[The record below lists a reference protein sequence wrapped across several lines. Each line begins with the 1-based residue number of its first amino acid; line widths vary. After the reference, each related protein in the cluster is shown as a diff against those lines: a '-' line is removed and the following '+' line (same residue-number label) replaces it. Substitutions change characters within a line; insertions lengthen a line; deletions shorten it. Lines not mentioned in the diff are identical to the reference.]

1 MTAAP
6 MFVLVAL
13 LGVAVIGLIAYL
25 SYQQAKKR
33 RALLVAFA
41 SGQGWSLVER
51 DDRWAEHFTG
61 EPFDDGDSK
70 QARNI
75 LQGSFRERA
84 MLAFDYSY
92 ETHSTD
98 SKGNRSTSTHRYSV
112 AVLQL
117 PGWLPTVEV
126 VPEGVFGRLGT
137 ALGMPDL
144 ELESEDFNRAYRVRA
159 ENPKIAY
166 DVLSP
171 RTMELLVSRRGQRLR
186 LSGTDA
192 VCWESGSYTPSD
204 LLARLDTLH
213 RLLDG
218 IPPFVWSDLKGSP

>member
-1 MTAAP
+1 MVTPLFVMMAVVGIAA
-6 MFVLVAL
+6 
-13 LGVAVIGLIAYL
+13 IGLIAYI
-25 SYQQAKKR
+25 SAEQAKKR
-33 RALLVAFA
+33 RALLLAFA
-41 SGQGWSLVER
+41 SGQGWTLVER
-51 DDRWAEHFTG
+51 DDRWAEHFRG
-61 EPFDDGDSK
+61 APFDEGDSK
-70 QARNI
+70 EARNI
-75 LQGSFRERA
+75 LQGSFRERS

-98 SKGNRSTSTHRYSV
+98 SKGHRSTSTHRYSV

-117 PGWLPTVEV
+117 PGWLPTVEL

-137 ALGMPDL
+137 ALGRQDI
-144 ELESEDFNRAYRVRA
+144 ELESEEFNRAYRVRA
-159 ENPKIAY
+159 DNPKIAY

-171 RTMELLVSRRGQRLR
+171 RTMELLVSRRGQHLR

-192 VCWESGSYTPSD
+192 LCWESGSYRPAD

-213 RLLDG
+213 RLVDG